1 MKGGVIHNHNM
12 AVIKQRTQ
20 HLRKPRVEG
29 NRIATASKKQRNSET
44 ALKSGGNQRRPISMT
59 WHFSFNTN
67 ASRGIS
73 VLTKIGLSETR
84 FIKVNRRFA
93 VRLGLSLKCQKVF
106 LAFYRT
112 LFCVGL
118 RLFFRVIFSFFKAYQ
133 IPCLDTPKWA
143 ARSVCVASGKSA
155 TCSLSAS

>member
-1 MKGGVIHNHNM
+1 M

-20 HLRKPRVEG
+20 HLREPGVEG
-29 NRIATASKKQRNSET
+29 NRIATASKKHRRSET
-44 ALKSGGNQRRPISMT
+44 AFKSGGNQRRRPISMT
-59 WHFSFNTN
+59 WHFIFNTN
-67 ASRGIS
+67 AFRGIS
-73 VLTKIGLSETR
+73 ILPKIGLSETR

-155 TCSLSAS
+155 TCALSAS